1 MSTSSS
7 LDTVYTDKYVT
18 VTTDDYTTPDG
29 YTHQQGIFKVTFAK
43 GLGLRSKT
51 FKGES
56 AWSNSRRYTEDQLAT
71 IGVRVFLQW

>member
-1 MSTSSS
+1 MSDI
-7 LDTVYTDKYVT
+7 DTVYTDKYVT
-18 VTTDDYTTPDG
+18 VTTDDYVDG
-29 YTHQQGIFKVTFAK
+29 NTRFPQGIFKVTFAK

-71 IGVRVFLQW
+71 IGVHVFLQW